1 MRGMPRSVSTDSQ
14 VGERASARPVRV
26 HEKHFVRPTRLE
38 RLGRYLLRPAICLD
52 RLRLREDGLYQYD
65 FKRAWS
71 DGTVGIVL
79 EPVELMEK
87 LAALIPIPRANL
99 IRYHGVLAPSSSVR
113 DVVVPHPEADADCS
127 HIRPG
132 GLAPAGGVGAWLG
145 VLT

>member
-1 MRGMPRSVSTDSQ
+1 MQSRSGGFDLHAGVRIGRGQR
-14 VGERASARPVRV
+14 G
-26 HEKHFVRPTRLE
+26 RLE

-132 GLAPAGGVGAWLG
+132 GLAPAGGVPWAQLLRDDAVAVAVVWRWH
-145 VLT
+145 